1 MKIFIERGIT
11 HLDLHGVKHKDV
23 DDEILDFI
31 YQNQDKL
38 PLIIICGNSN
48 KMIQIVSM
56 ILKIVD
62 IKFSSPRFGIMRIEK
77 V

>member
-11 HLDLHGVKHKDV
+11 HIDLHGVKHKDV

-48 KMIQIVSM
+48 KMIQIVS
-56 ILKIVD
+56 IALKKVD

>member
-11 HLDLHGVKHKDV
+11 HIDLHGVKHKDV

-56 ILKIVD
+56 TLKKVD

>member
-56 ILKIVD
+56 TLKKVA

>member
-1 MKIFIERGIT
+1 MKTFIERGIT

-56 ILKIVD
+56 ILKKVD
-62 IKFSSPRFGIMRIEK
+62 IKFSSPRLGIMRIEK

>member
-1 MKIFIERGIT
+1 MKIFIERGII
-11 HLDLHGVKHKDV
+11 HIDLHGVKHKDV

-48 KMIQIVSM
+48 KMIEIASFTLTKEG
-56 ILKIVD
+56 IE
-62 IKFSSPRFGIMRIEK
+62 FSLPRFGIIRIER

>member
-1 MKIFIERGIT
+1 MKIFIERGIS
-11 HLDLHGVKHKDV
+11 HIDLHGVKHKDV
-23 DDEILDFI
+23 DNEILDFI

-48 KMIQIVSM
+48 KMIQIVSTT
-56 ILKIVD
+56 LKKVD

>member
-48 KMIQIVSM
+48 KMIQIVS
-56 ILKIVD
+56 IALKKVD

>member
-11 HLDLHGVKHKDV
+11 HIDLHGVKHKDV

-56 ILKIVD
+56 TLKKVA

>member
-1 MKIFIERGIT
+1 MKIFIERGII
-11 HLDLHGVKHKDV
+11 HIDLHGVKHKDV

-48 KMIQIVSM
+48 KMIQIVS
-56 ILKIVD
+56 ITLKKVD

>member
-1 MKIFIERGIT
+1 MKIFIERGVSHI
-11 HLDLHGVKHKDV
+11 DLHGVKHKDV
-23 DDEILDFI
+23 DNEILDFI

-48 KMIQIVSM
+48 KMIQIVSTT
-56 ILKIVD
+56 LKKVD
-62 IKFSSPRFGIMRIEK
+62 IKFSSSRFGIMRIEK

>member
-1 MKIFIERGIT
+1 MKIFIERGIS
-11 HLDLHGVKHKDV
+11 HIDLHGVKHKDV

-56 ILKIVD
+56 ILKKVD
-62 IKFSSPRFGIMRIEK
+62 IKFSSPRLGIMRIEK

>member
-48 KMIQIVSM
+48 KMIQIVS
-56 ILKIVD
+56 ITLKKFD

>member
-1 MKIFIERGIT
+1 MKVFLERGIS
-11 HLDLHGVKHKDV
+11 HLDLHGIKHKDV

-31 YQNQDKL
+31 YQYQDHL

-48 KMIQIVSM
+48 KMIQISSL
-56 ILKIVD
+56 ILIKAD
-62 IKFSSPRFGIMRIEK
+62 IEFSSPRFGILRIEK

>member
-48 KMIQIVSM
+48 KMIQIVSI
-56 ILKIVD
+56 ILKKVD